1 MKVHAVD
8 STSANGR
15 IRKDEI
21 VRLKG
26 PKGRTKKLQ
35 GWTLRRVEA
44 LVEVDGRE
52 RVMVFITNNEKW
64 AAGSVCDLY
73 KARWEIEVFFKQ
85 VKQTLRLSGFLC
97 YSANAIRWQ
106 VWTALLV
113 YVLLRFAAHLSQWA
127 HSFTRLFAVVR
138 AALWKRLDALG
149 LLQSYGTAGGP
160 FKLLGAVQQAWLP
173 EFRPSLTYFHGT
185 APQPHHTLNPS
196 NPNSAP
202 STRPFPPGKSGAITF
217 PVGCL

>member
-1 MKVHAVD
+1 MFWRTLAHLLHCGPGFGGKRKARRLLHRCKGKVHAVD

-26 PKGRTKKLQ
+26 PKDRTKKLQ

-44 LVEVDGRE
+44 WVKVNGRE
-52 RVMVFITNNEKW
+52 RVTVFITNNEKW
-64 AAGSVCDLY
+64 AAGSVCDPY
-73 KARWEIEVFFKQ
+73 KARWEIGVFFKQ
-85 VKQTLRLSGFLC
+85 VKQTLRLSGFLG

-113 YVLLRFAAHLSQWA
+113 YELLRFVAHLSQWA

-138 AALWKRLDALG
+138 AALWERLDALG
-149 LLQSYGTAGGP
+149 LLRSYGTAGGS
-160 FKLLGAVQQAWLP
+160 FKLPGAAQSAWLP
-173 EFRPSLTYFHGT
+173 GFQPFLT
-185 APQPHHTLNPS
+185 
-196 NPNSAP
+196 
-202 STRPFPPGKSGAITF
+202 
-217 PVGCL
+217 